1 MNLKSSSTIVYS
13 TIIATIGRPT
23 LARAVESV
31 LSQDSPV
38 NFEVIV
44 VNDSGKSLPVE
55 DWHHSER
62 VTILNTNRRERCVA
76 RNAGA
81 AIAHGAYLHFLDDD
95 DWMLPGAFRELW
107 NVARGSN
114 ASLIY
119 GATRVVDKDGNL
131 RAEHHIG
138 VHGNAFVQV
147 MAGELLPLLSSLFES
162 KVFFEIGGFQ
172 PRLVWAEDWD
182 IGRRVA
188 LRGDVVSTHFPV
200 ACLVRDKEN
209 TTTNYDQGWVCNNV
223 SIDLML
229 EEKGSLTRMLASAE
243 NHYWRGKMARTYLIG
258 IVWNL
263 RNRKFLKALSRASE
277 AAASLILF
285 AAHLTSLVFWKSL
298 CRGHHSQLNG

>member
-1 MNLKSSSTIVYS
+1 MESNSNIVFS

-23 LARAVESV
+23 LARAITSV

-55 DWHHSER
+55 DWHYSER

-81 AIAHGAYLHFLDDD
+81 AIAQGAYLHFLDDD
-95 DWMLPGAFRELW
+95 DWMLPGAFKELW
-107 NVARGSN
+107 KVAHGSN

-119 GATRVVDKDGNL
+119 GATKVVDKDGKH

-138 VHGNAFVQV
+138 VNGNAFVQV
-147 MAGELLPLLSSLFES
+147 VAGELFPLVSSFFES
-162 KVFFEIGGFQ
+162 KVFFEVGGFN
-172 PRLVWAEDWD
+172 PRFVWAEDWD

-188 LRGDVVSTHFPV
+188 LRSDVVSTHFPV

-209 TTTNYDQGWVCNNV
+209 TTTNYDKGGVRNIL
-223 SIDLML
+223 SINFILD
-229 EEKGSLTRMLASAE
+229 EKGSFTRMLASAQ
-243 NHYWRGKMARTYLIG
+243 NHYWRGKMVRTYLIG
-258 IVWNL
+258 IVWKL
-263 RNRKFLKALSRASE
+263 KERKLLKALSRASE

-285 AAHLTSLVFWKSL
+285 AADMSSLVFWKSL
-298 CRGHHSQLNG
+298 CRPHQTQLDIE